1 MFDARTLTTY
11 GLFSNQTSCALP
23 SLRMSAEIPQY
34 FKNTLVPVKTD
45 RPSLQNALDELQAA
59 VKRGVTLIESN
70 CPPPDPN
77 HNHAFG
83 SIYNGELGMATSTV
97 SPWAQG

>member
-1 MFDARTLTTY
+1 
-11 GLFSNQTSCALP
+11 
-23 SLRMSAEIPQY
+23 MSAETPQY
-34 FKNTLVPVKTD
+34 FKNSLVPVKTD
-45 RPSLQNALDELQAA
+45 RQSLQNALDELQAA

-83 SIYNGELGMATSTV
+83 SIYNGELGTATSNV
-97 SPWAQG
+97 PAWARG